1 MASALEAV
9 TVGTGV
15 VSSPHHHK
23 NLTNAQFLILNSYP
37 KAPSYSTAA
46 ALGSELGIQ
55 ELSISQILQSLLT
68 DETRSIIDAESD
80 LRIAYSY
87 FGEMVEVQ
95 CFAL

>member
-1 MASALEAV
+1 
-9 TVGTGV
+9 
-15 VSSPHHHK
+15 
-23 NLTNAQFLILNSYP
+23 
-37 KAPSYSTAA
+37 
-46 ALGSELGIQ
+46 LGIQ